1 MNFRIIKRTII
12 DLIHTCKLYKYYTKT
27 DSKLHN
33 PEKNSVI
40 IMYDGKMNHGGL
52 SDRLWGI
59 LSIYRYCRDYNK
71 KFKILFEKP
80 FRLQN
85 FLIPNEVDWTIKP
98 EEVIYDFKHSFPIYI
113 SLMTHDQVRMYEILR
128 NKLKSRD
135 KQQHIYTNTRIISKK
150 EFGSLYHSL
159 FKMSD
164 ELERQVDINKKRIGE
179 SYVAVTFRFQ
189 QLLGD
194 FKEGNFKV
202 IQNARDRNQL
212 IEKCKNVVVKL
223 RDHCNSSVLV
233 TSDSMTFLNIVSKEK
248 NIFIIEGEII
258 HPDFDKRDNVD
269 DIYLKS
275 FLDLYMI
282 AEADQV
288 YLCNIP
294 PLYRSGFP
302 ETAACI
308 NDKAFYEITD
318 YENLNI
324 RRWD

>member
-27 DSKLHN
+27 TNKSQNID
-33 PEKNSVI
+33 ENSVI
-40 IMYDGKMNHGGL
+40 IMYDGKINHGGL

-59 LSIYRYCRDYNK
+59 LSIYKYCKDSNK

-80 FRLQN
+80 FSLQN
-85 FLIPNEVDWTIKP
+85 FLIPNDVDWIIKP
-98 EEVIYDFKHSFPIYI
+98 EEVIYDFNHSVPIYI
-113 SLMTHDQVRMYEILR
+113 SLMTHDRVRMYEILKD
-128 NKLKSRD
+128 KLKSKN

-150 EFGSLYHSL
+150 DFGPLYHTL
-159 FKMSD
+159 FKMSN
-164 ELERQVDINKKRIGE
+164 ELKKQVTIHKERIGGKYI
-179 SYVAVTFRFQ
+179 SCTFRFQ

-202 IQNARDRNQL
+202 IQNEKERIDL
-212 IEKCKNVVVKL
+212 IEKCKNIVIKL
-223 RDHCNSSVLV
+223 RNSCNCPVLV
-233 TSDSMTFLNIVSKEK
+233 TSDSVSFLNDVSSEK
-248 NIFIIEGEII
+248 DIYIIEGEII
-258 HPDFDKRDNVD
+258 HPDFDKRNDVD
-269 DIYLKS
+269 KIYLKS

-282 AEADQV
+282 AEADEV

-308 NDKAFYEITD
+308 NDKPFFEITD
-318 YENLNI
+318 FDNLNI